1 MVGKPVGLAAGE
13 EWRCPVRSEAP
24 MSELALIALVGGVTV
39 LMFLYLRRIEGSAAA
54 PMWAFAWVFL
64 WAAGLLT
71 VVDESYPVALGMAHW
86 LGSLFSVLL
95 LAGALTFSGHHIP
108 RWLLPAGVGLGA
120 LRFGLQ
126 LLGEQTLS
134 YALVPA
140 LEVPACAAAAILVSR
155 RARRPPAF
163 FAERL
168 LGPALGL
175 IAILNG
181 VDAVTRAVGGSTLF
195 LVSAWIFLSVAI
207 ALLQVIAIMD
217 RLRASEHEAVT
228 RRVRDLALLR
238 RIAEAATHEST
249 VSMCEEITT
258 AVREH
263 LEFDGAG
270 IWLVARDGR
279 SLEYVC
285 GFGLPEPLPA
295 SLQRLVVEQPLA
307 RLVLASTEPVLLD
320 DLANDPRLE
329 EDAARQLKLR
339 GAALLPLSGGGR
351 SIGVLVAG
359 MRGQR
364 SFDEVDRRLLS
375 AATEEI
381 TLALGHV
388 RGVEERNRQA
398 RMLDA
403 ERRTLWSV
411 LETAPVGVCVVDPE
425 GRVAIVNRLGVR
437 HAGLDDAEEAIG
449 EDASEFFRSIASQT
463 VDRRAFLDVF
473 AATQRDADR
482 VIDGLEVTLPGPPER
497 ILVLFSS
504 PVVSESGLT
513 LGRVWVSR
521 DVSDERRL
529 EAELRQS
536 QKMETLGTLAG
547 GVAHDF
553 NNQLTTILGNAR
565 LLLEEA
571 GVGSSQRPALL
582 DLERAAEHCSELTRG
597 LLTFARRTPVQP
609 RPLDVEHL
617 LHEVES
623 MLRAGLASTIQL
635 SVEAAPDLKPA
646 FADPTELKQ
655 VVFNLAV
662 NAQDAL
668 EGHGHL
674 VLRAGNREVEARA
687 AHEVPEAR
695 PGRYVEIT
703 VQDDGP
709 GIPAEVRQR
718 IFDPFFTTKGVG
730 KGTGLGLAIA
740 YGVVRSHG
748 GWLEVES
755 EPGRGSTF
763 RALIPTALEL
773 PRPAEPDTATFAPQ
787 GTETILVADDEQAV
801 LRLVGGVLE
810 RLGYRVLLAEDGIA
824 AVTRFREAAG
834 EIALV
839 ILDVTMPRQGGAE
852 ALAAIQAMAPKVP
865 AILVSGHF
873 APDSDLVPE
882 GVHHLAKPFR
892 PNDLGRIVR
901 EVLDATDPT
910 G

>member
-1 MVGKPVGLAAGE
+1 
-13 EWRCPVRSEAP
+13 
-24 MSELALIALVGGVTV
+24 MSEPALIALVGGVTV

-54 PMWAFAWVFL
+54 PMWAFAWIFL

-71 VVDESYPVALGMAHW
+71 IVDESYPVAIGMAHW

-95 LAGALTFSGHHIP
+95 LAGALAFCGHPIP

-120 LRFGLQ
+120 LRLGLQ
-126 LLGEQTLS
+126 LLGEETLS
-134 YALVPA
+134 YALVPVIEA
-140 LEVPACAAAAILVSR
+140 PACVLAAILVSR
-155 RARRPPAF
+155 RAFRQPAF

-181 VDAVTRAVGGSTLF
+181 ADAIVRAVGGSTLF

-207 ALLQVIAIMD
+207 ALLQVIAIME
-217 RLRASEHEAVT
+217 RLRASEQEAIT

-238 RIAEAATHEST
+238 RIAEAAATHEST
-249 VSMCEEITT
+249 VPLSEEITT

-263 LEFDGAG
+263 LQLDAAG
-270 IWLVARDGR
+270 IWLVAPDGN
-279 SLEYVC
+279 SLEFVC
-285 GFGLPEPLPA
+285 GLGLPEPLPV

-307 RLVLASTEPVLLD
+307 RLVLTSREPVLLD
-320 DLANDPRLE
+320 DVANDPRLE
-329 EDAARQLKLR
+329 EDAARKLQLR
-339 GAALLPLSGGGR
+339 GAVLLPLSSGGR
-351 SIGVLVAG
+351 SIGVLAAG
-359 MRGQR
+359 ARGQR

-375 AATEEI
+375 AAAEEI

-388 RGVEERNRQA
+388 RGIEERNRQA

-411 LETAPVGVCVVDPE
+411 LETAPVGVCVIDPE
-425 GRVAIVNRLGVR
+425 GRVAIVNRLGLR
-437 HAGLDDAEEAIG
+437 HAGLGDAEEPIG
-449 EDASEFFRSIASQT
+449 RDASEYFRSIASRIS
-463 VDRRAFLDVF
+463 DRRDFLEVF
-473 AATQRDADR
+473 DATERDPDR
-482 VIDGLEVTLPGPPER
+482 VIDGLEVFLPGPPER

-504 PVVSESGLT
+504 PVVSENGLT

-521 DVSDERRL
+521 DVSDERHL

-571 GVGSSQRPALL
+571 DVGSCQRPALL

-609 RPLDVEHL
+609 RPLDVENL

-635 SVEAAPDLKPA
+635 SVETAPDLEPA

-668 EGHGHL
+668 EDHGHL
-674 VLRAGNREVEARA
+674 ALRAGNREVEARA
-687 AHEVPEAR
+687 AYEVSDAR

-709 GIPAEVRQR
+709 GISAEVLQR
-718 IFDPFFTTKGVG
+718 IFDPFFTTKVVG

-755 EPGRGSTF
+755 EPGCGSTF
-763 RALIPTALEL
+763 RALIPTALEM
-773 PRPAEPDTATFAPQ
+773 PHPVESDTPAFAPQ
-787 GTETILVADDEQAV
+787 GTETILLADDEQAV
-801 LRLVGGVLE
+801 LRLVSGALE

-873 APDSDLVPE
+873 AADSDLVPE